1 MKVMTA
7 VFTGGESLY
16 SMSMVYVCTS
26 TQTLFM
32 SFGFPIPFFIRCL
45 SEVWTLTFR
54 TDSDL
59 QNWAVAFRYILA
71 QDFLIMYL
79 SGMLRWLDGITDSMD
94 TSLGKLQELVM
105 DREAWHAVVHGVS
118 KSRTRLSD

>member
-1 MKVMTA
+1 MTA

-26 TQTLFM
+26 TQTLFV
-32 SFGFPIPFFIRCL
+32 SFAFPIPFFIRCL
-45 SEVWTLTFR
+45 SEVWTLIFR

-79 SGMLRWLDGITDSMD
+79 SRMLRWLDSITDSMD
-94 TSLGKLQELVM
+94 TRLGKLRELGM
-105 DREAWHAVVHGVS
+105 DREAWCAGS
-118 KSRTRLSD
+118 WGRKESDTTE